1 MITAPP
7 GNGEAFRSA
16 CPLTLTGGFDAVS
29 VYRLTLSRFAARL
42 RHRLLV
48 LIRALLISL
57 IECAK
62 NTLKPERCQVLF
74 WGILC
79 QCLTLAAPRLRQRQR
94 KPERRANA
102 FLTFDPH
109 LSSMLLDDGPANMQS
124 QPQSHP

>member
-29 VYRLTLSRFAARL
+29 IYRLALSRFAARL

-48 LIRALLISL
+48 LIRALHISL
-57 IECAK
+57 IDCAK

-74 WGILC
+74 FGVSYV
-79 QCLTLAAPRLRQRQR
+79 
-94 KPERRANA
+94 NA
-102 FLTFDPH
+102 
-109 LSSMLLDDGPANMQS
+109 
-124 QPQSHP
+124 